1 MARRL
6 PFILL
11 LWLSADLYFYQ
22 AVQTIVSSGTL
33 LWAYWLV
40 DFLLIAGIFISLAA
54 PRGSRIQQTLIA
66 WLMGLMLLSFIP
78 RLCSVP
84 VLLIEDSIRLFR
96 GFPPRSVWV
105 SALAVSIA
113 AIVFFFVLFG
123 ITRGR
128 HFYRVRKETL
138 SFPDLP
144 EAFDGFTITQITDV
158 HSGSFTNAAGVQK
171 GLDLVNDQHSDI
183 ILFTG
188 DLVNHR
194 ASEMDRWIPAFSG
207 LKAPMGKFSVLG
219 NHDYGDYI
227 QWETPEAKRA
237 NLTRLQQVHADIG
250 FRLLLDEAVTIR
262 KDGQSIVLLGVENW
276 GKGGFH
282 KYGDLKKATTA
293 VPDDA
298 FKILMSHD
306 PSHWEG
312 VTLGHHQHI
321 HLTLSGHT
329 HGMQFGFELFGFKW
343 SPIKYVYKQW
353 AGLYE
358 QAGRFLYVNRGFG
371 FLGLKG
377 RIGIWPE
384 IAVIRLKRQATAKYN
399 HTDTTASSNSSPHLP
414 SHTIAARH
422 TPTHV
427 AHPRRI
433 SS

>member
-11 LWLSADLYFYQ
+11 LWLGADLYFYQ
-22 AVQTIVSSGTL
+22 AIQTIVSSGTL
-33 LWAYWLV
+33 LWAYWFI
-40 DFLLIAGIFISLAA
+40 DFLLIAGICISFAA
-54 PRGSRIQQTLIA
+54 PRGSRIQQKLIT
-66 WLMGLMLLSFIP
+66 WLMGGMLLAFIP

-84 VLLIEDSIRLFR
+84 ILLIGDVTRLFR
-96 GFPPRSVWV
+96 GFPPRSVGV
-105 SALAVSIA
+105 SELAVGIA
-113 AIVFFFVLFG
+113 AIMFLIVLFG

-128 HFYRVRKETL
+128 HFYRVRQETI

-171 GLDLVNDQHSDI
+171 GLDLVNDQHSDV

-188 DLVNHR
+188 DLVNSR

-207 LKAPMGKFSVLG
+207 LRAPMGKFSVLG

-227 QWETPEAKRA
+227 HWDSPEAKRA

-250 FRLLLDEAVTIR
+250 FRLLLDEAVTLR

-276 GKGGFH
+276 GKGSFH
-282 KYGDLKKATTA
+282 KYGDLKKATA
-293 VPDDA
+293 VVPDDA

-312 VTLGHHQHI
+312 VTLAHHQHI

-358 QAGRFLYVNRGFG
+358 QEGRFLYVNRGFG

-377 RIGIWPE
+377 RIGMWPE
-384 IAVIRLKRQATAKYN
+384 IAVITLKREPGQPTGPN
-399 HTDTTASSNSSPHLP
+399 PSNKMNADR
-414 SHTIAARH
+414 T
-422 TPTHV
+422 
-427 AHPRRI
+427 
-433 SS
+433 

>member
-1 MARRL
+1 MASRL
-6 PFILL
+6 FFILL
-11 LWLSADLYFYQ
+11 LWLGADLYFFQ

-40 DFLLIAGIFISLAA
+40 DFLLIAGIFLSLAA
-54 PRGSRIQQTLIA
+54 PRGSRIQQTLFA
-66 WLMGLMLLSFIP
+66 WVVGGMLLAFIP
-78 RLCSVP
+78 RLCAVP
-84 VLLIEDSIRLFR
+84 ILFIEDLTRLFR
-96 GFPPRSVWV
+96 GFSPREVWV
-105 SALAVSIA
+105 SELAVSIA
-113 AIVFFFVLFG
+113 AILFFIVLFG

-128 HFYRVRKETL
+128 HFYRVRQETIY
-138 SFPDLP
+138 FPDLP

-171 GLDLVNDQHSDI
+171 GLNLVNDQHSDV

-188 DLVNHR
+188 DLVNNR
-194 ASEMDRWIPAFSG
+194 ASEMDPWIPAFSG
-207 LKAPMGKFSVLG
+207 LRAPMGKFSVLG

-227 QWETPEAKRA
+227 PWETPEAKSA

-250 FRLLLDEAVTIR
+250 FRLLQDEAVTLR
-262 KDGQSIVLLGVENW
+262 KNGESIVLLGVENW
-276 GKGGFH
+276 GKGSFH
-282 KYGDLKKATTA
+282 KYGDLKKATAA

-377 RIGIWPE
+377 RIGMWPE
-384 IAVIRLKRQATAKYN
+384 IAVITLKRQAG
-399 HTDTTASSNSSPHLP
+399 SR
-414 SHTIAARH
+414 AA
-422 TPTHV
+422 
-427 AHPRRI
+427 AI
-433 SS
+433 

>member
-6 PFILL
+6 PYILL
-11 LWLSADLYFYQ
+11 LWLGADLYFYQ
-22 AVQTIVSSGTL
+22 AIQTLVPSGSQ
-33 LWAYWLV
+33 WIYWLV
-40 DFLLIAGIFISLAA
+40 DLLLIAGIFAGIIVR
-54 PRGSRIQQTLIA
+54 RGSSLQQTLIA
-66 WLMGLMLLSFIP
+66 WSMGLMLLSFIP

-84 VLLIEDSIRLFR
+84 ILLIEDLTRLVR

-105 SALAVSIA
+105 SEIA
-113 AIVFFFVLFG
+113 AGVTTIMFFIVLFG

-128 HFYRVRKETL
+128 HFYRVREETL

-144 EAFDGFTITQITDV
+144 EAFDGFIITQITDV

-171 GLDLVNDQHSDI
+171 GLDLVNDQRGDV

-188 DLVNHR
+188 DLVNNK
-194 ASEMDRWIPAFSG
+194 ASEMDRWIPAFSD

-227 QWETPEAKRA
+227 RWETPEAKRE
-237 NLTRLQQVHADIG
+237 NMTRLHQVHADIG
-250 FRLLLDEAVTIR
+250 FRLLLDEAVTLN

-282 KYGDLKKATTA
+282 KYGDLKKASA
-293 VPDDA
+293 NVPDEA

-312 VTLGHHQHI
+312 VTLEHHQHI

-358 QAGRFLYVNRGFG
+358 QEGRFLYVNRGFG

-377 RIGIWPE
+377 RIGMWPE
-384 IAVIRLKRQATAKYN
+384 IAVIKLKRQK
-399 HTDTTASSNSSPHLP
+399 SLS
-414 SHTIAARH
+414 
-422 TPTHV
+422 
-427 AHPRRI
+427 
-433 SS
+433 